1 MKRLLTTLLIALAIA
16 ASITVA
22 APAGANDG
30 PAIEPAFV
38 DEIIFPGQSIDIDK
52 SVYTPAIP
60 PDPEIYFL
68 VDTTGSMGGVIS
80 EVQTEIGLI
89 IAAILLEQPTAEFGL
104 GQYKDFPFDPFAYQH
119 MVSIGGDVPG
129 AVAGLLAGGG
139 ADGPEGQFYALDQIA
154 KNNTAGFSGDDG
166 STPIIV
172 WVGDAPAHE
181 PVCAAISGLAYD
193 IDEASVTA
201 DLVAAGY
208 TVVALST
215 STGYADG
222 LDDDPTLLGGDYL
235 SACGAEGGAPGQATR
250 ITDATGGTALAD
262 VGPGDV
268 TQAILDALSAVQIE
282 VSMTSDCAY
291 PIDTDF
297 LPVSVV
303 TESGEVVNFTE
314 TISVASDAPGGV
326 YECQDWALIDGEPM
340 VDEAGAIIY
349 ETKTILVPEN
359 FVTGGGHVTIG
370 KGKYKTDILTHGGNA
385 GYMADGSLVGHWNF
399 NMTVFDPT
407 VRVQTTEITGLQFS
421 NTGLDPAPP
430 DADADT
436 AVMTAD
442 ARVRVGNAGWWDDCT
457 LEATFVDGGEP
468 QEDAITITVD
478 CPSYSWGIYGFEV
491 TGGNI
496 QMHDGTKG

>member
-1 MKRLLTTLLIALAIA
+1 MKRLLTTILITLAIA
-16 ASITVA
+16 ASISVA

-30 PAIEPAFV
+30 PAIKPAFV
-38 DEIIFPGQSIDIDK
+38 DEIIFPGQSIEIDK
-52 SVYTPAIP
+52 LVYTPAIP

-80 EVQTEIGLI
+80 EVQDEIADI
-89 IAAILLEQPTAEFGL
+89 ISDVLAVQPTAEFGL

-154 KNNTAGFSGDDG
+154 KNNTAGFSGTDG

-222 LDDDPTLLGGDYL
+222 LDDDPTLFGGDYL

-282 VSMTSDCAY
+282 VSMTSDCEY
-291 PIDTDF
+291 PI
-297 LPVSVV
+297 V
-303 TESGEVVNFTE
+303 TSFDPAYVGIESGEVVEFLE
-314 TISVASDAPGGV
+314 TISVASNAPGGV
-326 YECQDWALIDGEPM
+326 YECLDWALIDGEPM

-359 FVTGGGHVTIG
+359 YVTGGGNITNG
-370 KGKYKTDILTHGGNA
+370 EKGKDRANILTFGGNA
-385 GYMADGSLVGHWNF
+385 GYMADGSLVGHWNW
-399 NMTVFDPT
+399 TLHEDGVKI
-407 VRVQTTEITGLQFS
+407 QTTQITALQFRDD
-421 NTGLDPAPP
+421 GFDPAPP
-430 DADADT
+430 EADADT
-436 AVMTAD
+436 AIVVAT
-442 ARVRVGNAGWWDDCT
+442 ARVDSGDGWEDGCIVVAGFQDR
-457 LEATFVDGGEP
+457 GEP
-468 QEDAITITVD
+468 QEDVTAIIDLT
-478 CPSYSWGIYGFEV
+478 CPSGVYYDPLFLN
-491 TGGNI
+491 GGNI
-496 QMHDGTKG
+496 QIHDGTKD